1 MSASNE
7 QPKNRNQSAFLKAN
21 TTTDTE
27 FEHCD
32 IEEAEVQRTPLT
44 VAERKQKSRAAQ
56 DVAKKDEEKIKACER
71 MRKKRAERAETK
83 PKPNPMTPAERK
95 RASRLAK
102 SIKEPKIKIQGNK
115 KEDEPV
121 KQLVQKDISEKYRYT
136 IHDLRENNR
145 ACMESYRA
153 VQSEEEKNIEREKLR
168 ARMKNYRV
176 SRTEEEIE
184 EEKEKRRSYM
194 AKVRE
199 NRSEAEILEEKEK
212 KRTCM
217 AKVRKNKSVEE
228 IEEEKEKKRT
238 YMAKVRENKSVE
250 EIEEEK
256 EKKQS
261 YMATVRETQSEEVK
275 MYAKIEKKQKMREVR
290 LRQSGKSRQISNL
303 KAKKG
308 MKIFHEEGRLVDF
321 ERRDRA
327 TYNKQLKIDKE
338 LEEWNR
344 FSQKGESHAKML
356 EQEKPDVVSRL
367 NEAWREKR
375 ERDDI
380 IKKEIEKNQKA
391 QKDRANYS
399 FDNFHYDAP
408 TKGECEAFSK
418 KRDEDYKVFFENLK
432 KEKKEEEKRT
442 LNAPLDA
449 LPERPLSEYEKIRE
463 NNIKERED
471 AMKEAGF
478 FPDLSSYKSSVGFIK
493 TDKH

>member
-1 MSASNE
+1 MDWWE
-7 QPKNRNQSAFLKAN
+7 KAN
-21 TTTDTE
+21 SRHGFLIFVFRTSTTPGVKSGV
-27 FEHCD
+27 
-32 IEEAEVQRTPLT
+32 EESGVEVKCEEVKSENNPEVKVKKRTPLT

-83 PKPNPMTPAERK
+83 PKPDPMTPAERK

-121 KQLVQKDISEKYRYT
+121 KQIVQKDISEKYIYNE
-136 IHDLRENNR
+136 REHNR
-145 ACMESYRA
+145 ARMKSYRA
-153 VQSEEEKNIEREKLR
+153 VQSEEEKNVEREKLR

-217 AKVRKNKSVEE
+217 AKVRENKSVEE
-228 IEEEKEKKRT
+228 IEEEKEKKR
-238 YMAKVRENKSVE
+238 
-250 EIEEEK
+250 
-256 EKKQS
+256 S

-290 LRQSGKSRQISNL
+290 LRQSEKSRLISNL

-418 KRDEDYKVFFENLK
+418 KRDEEYKVFFENLK

-478 FPDLSSYKSSVGFIK
+478 FPDLSSYKSSVGLIK
-493 TDKH
+493 TDKHYLK